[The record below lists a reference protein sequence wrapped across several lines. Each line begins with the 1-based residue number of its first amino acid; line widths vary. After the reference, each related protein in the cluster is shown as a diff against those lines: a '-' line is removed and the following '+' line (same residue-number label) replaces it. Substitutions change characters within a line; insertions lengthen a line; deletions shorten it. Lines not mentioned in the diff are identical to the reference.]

1 MTMNDRYEAVLK
13 QYPLQIRSVRK
24 GRGAWICDTDQGM
37 KSLKEYQGTVKRL
50 EFEDYVLSRLK
61 DQEGLETDQYV
72 RNTEDSL
79 VSICEDG
86 TRFVLKDWYGDRECS
101 LRDGCEVCQAVSC
114 IAMLHKR
121 LRQLAPQE
129 DWTMGSI
136 RPSLAIS
143 DMERHNRE
151 LKRARTYIRS
161 KRKKSDF
168 ELCVM
173 KSFDFFFEQA
183 REAAEGIAG
192 LWEPGMEPRF
202 LCHGDLDHH
211 HVLMGDGYV
220 AVVEYNRLHLGLQME
235 DLYRFM
241 RKAMEKHNW
250 SLTLGM
256 DMLEAY
262 EKVLPLGRDDRRCLY
277 YLFLYPEKY
286 WKQINYY
293 FNANKAW
300 IPERNMDK
308 IINLQQQEEERK
320 EFLKLLQA
328 GHMQNEKEEK
338 RGKKSAAEE

>member
-1 MTMNDRYEAVLK
+1 MTMNDRYEEVLK
-13 QYPLQIRSVRK
+13 QYALQIKSVRK
-24 GRGAWICDTDQGM
+24 GRGAWICETDQGM
-37 KSLKEYQGTVKRL
+37 KSLKEYQGTVRRL
-50 EFEDYVLSRLK
+50 EFEDQVLSQLKELK
-61 DQEGLETDQYV
+61 DQKGLAADQYI
-72 RNTEDSL
+72 RNMEGNLFST
-79 VSICEDG
+79 CEDG
-86 TRFVLKDWYGDRECS
+86 TRFVLKDWYGDRECC
-101 LRDGCEVCQAVSC
+101 LRDGREVCQAVTS
-114 IAMLHKR
+114 IALLHKS
-121 LRQLAPQE
+121 LREIPFQE
-129 DWTMGSI
+129 EWAMGSI
-136 RPSLAIS
+136 LPSLSSA

-151 LKRARTYIRS
+151 LKRARTYIRK

-173 KSFDFFFEQA
+173 KSFDAFYEQA
-183 REAAEGIAG
+183 VEAAEGIAG
-192 LWEPGMEPRF
+192 LWEPGREPRL

-250 SLTLGM
+250 SLTLGT
-256 DMLEAY
+256 DMLKAY
-262 EKVLPLGRDDRRCLY
+262 EKVLPLGQEERGCLY

-308 IINLQQQEEERK
+308 IISLQQQEGDRK
-320 EFLKLLQA
+320 EFLRMLQIK
-328 GHMQNEKEEK
+328 QEK
-338 RGKKSAAEE
+338 